1 VRLTSNG
8 PVLECR
14 RHPSLGAAYV
24 DWAFRHLPK
33 RMKIKV
39 EIDLQL
45 IHKRVEATLR
55 IRPGALKSRRRTR
68 RIASARQIAMYLCR
82 KFTDSSFPEI
92 GASLC
97 RDHSTAIVAFNQ
109 VAQRA
114 AGDSA
119 FSKALEK
126 MEQKIA
132 IAAVRRSLRRLQ
144 R

>member
-1 VRLTSNG
+1 
-8 PVLECR
+8 
-14 RHPSLGAAYV
+14 
-24 DWAFRHLPK
+24 
-33 RMKIKV
+33 MKIKV

-55 IRPGALKSRRRTR
+55 IRPCALKSRRRTR

-82 KFTDSSFPEI
+82 KLTDSSFPEI

-109 VAQRA
+109 VAHRA
-114 AGDSA
+114 AVDSA